1 MERFFLCVSWW
12 FLLSFWQFWEIPL
25 CWISVVCENIL
36 SCVFFT
42 SPHQSQWHT
51 YTYNAWQKSDL
62 VNNSNRFLSS
72 FFLLLNLVA
81 ALEWRT
87 ASQSM
92 SYDAMRIIGILFL
105 KRWLL
110 TRDALNHKWYSGI
123 AAWTSRA
130 SLCKWRFFIRQTQ
143 HHRPFSSNISLY
155 GRVFNGILDFSSS
168 KSFELKKKAQFSSEK
183 VTFWLK
189 FPTFSWN
196 VGNLLTFFN
205 RLPEYFIDKSSQSPC
220 AKPSE
225 TST

>member
-1 MERFFLCVSWW
+1 MRDRTHNWFMLLTYGYWPHMINELCNNQTRYELQNNGLSLNWHTYSDFYVGEAISHKFYGKIFFVCVWW

-25 CWISVVCENIL
+25 CWISVVYENIL
-36 SCVFFT
+36 SCLFFT

-62 VNNSNRFLSS
+62 VNNSNRLLSS

-92 SYDAMRIIGILFL
+92 SYDAIRIIGILFL

-143 HHRPFSSNISLY
+143 HHRPFSANISLY
-155 GRVFNGILDFSSS
+155 GRV
-168 KSFELKKKAQFSSEK
+168 
-183 VTFWLK
+183 
-189 FPTFSWN
+189 
-196 VGNLLTFFN
+196 
-205 RLPEYFIDKSSQSPC
+205 
-220 AKPSE
+220 
-225 TST
+225 